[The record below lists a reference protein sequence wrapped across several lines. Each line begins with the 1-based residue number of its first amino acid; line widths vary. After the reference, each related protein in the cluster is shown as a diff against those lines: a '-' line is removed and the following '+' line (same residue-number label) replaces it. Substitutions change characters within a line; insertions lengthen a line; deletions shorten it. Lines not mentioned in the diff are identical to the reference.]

1 MPKGRGR
8 RLLARIFSPELQI
21 WRGDA
26 PLARVF
32 WGYGVLLST
41 ILLGAYGATIYF
53 DLPRAEQI
61 LLICLGLY
69 TLWILVAIWRS
80 ADGVTT
86 VWSVLARML
95 TVAWAVNIAMILL
108 FRELE
113 LMTLFFGG

>member
-1 MPKGRGR
+1 MTLG
-8 RLLARIFSPELQI
+8 RLLARIFSPEVLI

-26 PLARVF
+26 PLSRVF

-41 ILLGAYGATIYF
+41 ILLSAYGATIY
-53 DLPRAEQI
+53 LGMPRAEQV

-69 TLWILVAIWRS
+69 TVWILVAIWRS
-80 ADGVTT
+80 AEGVNN

-95 TVAWAVNIAMILL
+95 TVAWAVNIVMILL

-113 LMTLFFGG
+113 LLTLFLGH